1 MRDDIINEYPN
12 TRDYVQ
18 QKLNEKC
25 NREGMSINKVILFFS
40 EFKSKN
46 FLQTK
51 HVIVEV
57 YIGYELV

>member
-12 TRDYVQ
+12 TRDYIQ

-57 YIGYELV
+57 YIGY